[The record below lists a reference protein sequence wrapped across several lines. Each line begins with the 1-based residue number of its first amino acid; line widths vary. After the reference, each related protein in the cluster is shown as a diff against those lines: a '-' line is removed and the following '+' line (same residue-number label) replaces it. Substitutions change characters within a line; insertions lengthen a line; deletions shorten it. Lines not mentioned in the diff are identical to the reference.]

1 MTVDSTPLCLCNEGT
16 ENPLR
21 ALASRHRG
29 KNIHPVCRQGEAK
42 YHAVGC
48 HYRYSADHPRDR
60 PAAIPAVRRENG
72 RIYVSVKGGFEKRR
86 EYPRESGGAIA
97 QGEGIARKRQNLVE
111 LVTLLN
117 LLWTESK
124 LHELGPILGCVR
136 TYGAVRERI
145 LDVARRITSSGEAL
159 SPNLWVPSSNHGG
172 TGDELITRLKTLP
185 STGVIL
191 IVGEVLAMPESLHLR
206 PNGDYEIKFKQMLRF
221 PIVLRK
227 ELAAEFLAARPIL
240 KRTRGNGHIWI
251 IGKIFSSDDGN
262 IHFDSISGFRTQSK
276 HIPIDS
282 DNEGLVFDKADRE
295 GRHVRKPLVIERDPD
310 SELNVP
316 DIEFLDCEGWGKYP
330 GEVYQGRKDD
340 PDYKPHVAEKEA
352 RYADNRWAWFVESEE
367 TMPDF
372 PSRKAPQ
379 N

>member
-1 MTVDSTPLCLCNEGT
+1 
-16 ENPLR
+16 
-21 ALASRHRG
+21 
-29 KNIHPVCRQGEAK
+29 
-42 YHAVGC
+42 
-48 HYRYSADHPRDR
+48 
-60 PAAIPAVRRENG
+60 
-72 RIYVSVKGGFEKRR
+72 
-86 EYPRESGGAIA
+86 
-97 QGEGIARKRQNLVE
+97 
-111 LVTLLN
+111 
-117 LLWTESK
+117 
-124 LHELGPILGCVR
+124 
-136 TYGAVRERI
+136 
-145 LDVARRITSSGEAL
+145 
-159 SPNLWVPSSNHGG
+159 
-172 TGDELITRLKTLP
+172 
-185 STGVIL
+185 
-191 IVGEVLAMPESLHLR
+191 MPESLHLR

-316 DIEFLDCEGWGKYP
+316 DIEFLDCEGWEKYP

-352 RYADNRWAWFVESEE
+352 RYAGNRWAWFVESEE